1 METRMRRTHSIMTP
15 AIVVS
20 PRSTRLLV
28 ATFVILACFVR
39 GSEPASRHLRLYV
52 FDNGTLL
59 GIDPARFGMTRET
72 VASTEMVA
80 ASYLIVHPKG
90 TLQWDSGVIPDEQVK
105 GGKDRFVGRT
115 YTTVVKKTLESQ
127 MALVGYAPR
136 DITYFAL
143 SHSHGDHAGNANA
156 FARSTWLVQKP
167 ERDAMFSEKRTAAQR
182 ALYSALADSRTQLL
196 DGDFDVFGDG
206 TVVIKAAYGHTE
218 GHQVLQL
225 ILART
230 GLIIL
235 AGDLYHYQEQRGT
248 NKVGPNEFNPA
259 QSAASR
265 AAIEA
270 SIKKTGGQI
279 WIEHD
284 ASNFK
289 RLKLAPAY
297 YE

>member
-1 METRMRRTHSIMTP
+1 MTT
-15 AIVVS
+15 AILLVP

-28 ATFVILACFVR
+28 AACLILGCFVR
-39 GSEPASRHLRLYV
+39 GSEPASRPLRLYV
-52 FDNGTLL
+52 FDNGALL

-90 TLQWDSGVIPDEQVK
+90 TLQWDSGVIPDEQIK
-105 GGKDRFVGRT
+105 DGKDRFVGRT
-115 YTTVVKKTLESQ
+115 YTTVVTKTLESQ
-127 MALVGYAPR
+127 LAQVGYAPK

-156 FARSTWLVQKP
+156 FAASTWLVQKP

-182 ALYSALADSRTQLL
+182 GLYSALASSKTRLL
-196 DGDFDVFGDG
+196 EGGDFDVFGDG

-218 GHQVLQL
+218 GHQVLQVR
-225 ILART
+225 LART
-230 GLIIL
+230 GVVIL

-270 SIKKTGGQI
+270 LVKKTGGQL

-289 RLKLAPAY
+289 KLKHAPAY

>member
-1 METRMRRTHSIMTP
+1 MTTALVFP
-15 AIVVS
+15 
-20 PRSTRLLV
+20 PRPTRLLLAAV
-28 ATFVILACFVR
+28 LILTCFVR
-39 GSEPASRHLRLYV
+39 GGESASLPLRLYV

-90 TLQWDSGVIPDEQVK
+90 TLQWDSGVIPDEQIK
-105 GGKDRFVGRT
+105 DGKDRFVGRT
-115 YTTVVKKTLESQ
+115 YTTVVTKTLESQ
-127 MALVGYAPR
+127 LAQVGYAPK

-156 FARSTWLVQKP
+156 FAGSTWLVQKP
-167 ERDAMFSEKRTAAQR
+167 ERDAMFSEKRTPAQR
-182 ALYSALADSRTQLL
+182 VLYSALANSQTRLL
-196 DGDFDVFGDG
+196 DGDFDVFDDG

-218 GHQVLQL
+218 GHQVLQVR
-225 ILART
+225 LART
-230 GLIIL
+230 GVVIL

-248 NKVGPNEFNPA
+248 NRVGPNEFNPA

-265 AAIEA
+265 AAIE
-270 SIKKTGGQI
+270 SLLNKTGGQL

-284 ASNFK
+284 AANFK
-289 RLKLAPAY
+289 KLKLAPAY

>member
-1 METRMRRTHSIMTP
+1 MRRTHSIMTTALVP
-15 AIVVS
+15 
-20 PRSTRLLV
+20 PRPRRLLV
-28 ATFVILACFVR
+28 AAFLILACFVR
-39 GSEPASRHLRLYV
+39 GSEPANRALRLYV
-52 FDNGTLL
+52 FDNGTLH
-59 GIDPARFGMTRET
+59 GIDPVRFGMTKEA

-80 ASYLIVHPKG
+80 SSYLIVHPKG
-90 TLQWDSGVIPDEQVK
+90 TLQWDSGVIPDEQIK
-105 GGKDRFVGRT
+105 DGKDRFVGRT
-115 YTTVVKKTLESQ
+115 YTTFVTKTLESQ
-127 MALVGYAPR
+127 LAQVGYAPK

-156 FARSTWLVQKP
+156 FAESTWLVQKP
-167 ERDAMFSEKRTAAQR
+167 ERDVMFSEKRTAAQR
-182 ALYSALADSRTQLL
+182 ALYSALANSRTRLL
-196 DGDFDVFGDG
+196 DGDFDVFDDG

-225 ILART
+225 RLAKT
-230 GLIIL
+230 GVIIL

-259 QSAASR
+259 QSVASR

-270 SIKKTGGQI
+270 LLKKTGGQL

-284 ASNFK
+284 AAHFK
-289 RLKLAPAY
+289 KLKLAPAY

>member
-1 METRMRRTHSIMTP
+1 MTTAFVPPRPRRI
-15 AIVVS
+15 
-20 PRSTRLLV
+20 LV
-28 ATFVILACFVR
+28 AAFLILACFVR
-39 GSEPASRHLRLYV
+39 GSEPATRPVRLYV
-52 FDNGTLL
+52 FDNGALV

-90 TLQWDSGVIPDEQVK
+90 TLQWDSGVIPDEQIK
-105 GGKDRFVGRT
+105 DGKDRFVGRT
-115 YTTVVKKTLESQ
+115 YTSVVTKTLESQ
-127 MALVGYAPR
+127 LAQVGFAPK
-136 DITYFAL
+136 DITFFAL

-156 FARSTWLVQKP
+156 FAGSTWLVQKP

-182 ALYSALADSRTQLL
+182 ALYSALANSRTRLL
-196 DGDFDVFGDG
+196 DGDFDVFDDG

-218 GHQVLQL
+218 GHQVLQVR
-225 ILART
+225 LART
-230 GLIIL
+230 GVVIL

-265 AAIEA
+265 AEIEA
-270 SIKKTGGQI
+270 LIKKTRGQL

-284 ASNFK
+284 AANFK
-289 RLKLAPAY
+289 KLKLAPAY
-297 YE
+297 YD